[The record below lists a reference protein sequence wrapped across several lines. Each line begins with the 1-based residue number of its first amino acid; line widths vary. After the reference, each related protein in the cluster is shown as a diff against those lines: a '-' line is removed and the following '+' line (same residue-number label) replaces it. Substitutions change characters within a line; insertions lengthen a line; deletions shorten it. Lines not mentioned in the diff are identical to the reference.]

1 MAWGDRKGAK
11 RWQGWLVF
19 CAPPFQI
26 GDVMHAVRDPSNQ
39 SETNNMKKRV
49 LATAVA
55 ATTLALSG
63 MAQAEVKVGFLGGFT
78 GGIESLTPPIFDGA
92 QLAVSQVNAQ
102 GGLLGGQELVMPT
115 GDTTCSDASAASNA
129 ADRMVNTEQ
138 VTAIVGALCTGA
150 TIAAANNAAVP
161 GGVTMVSP
169 ASTAPAV
176 TGLDDNDLVFRT
188 VPSDAFQ
195 GEMLAKLLIDKGI
208 EEVVVTYVN
217 NDYGRGL
224 SDAFAEAFE
233 AEGGTVAENLA
244 HEDNRADYRS
254 ELGTLSSAGVPN
266 LVVLAYADTS
276 GQTVV
281 RQAYESGMFTQYIGA
296 DGMVGDSLVE
306 AIGADVLEGM
316 IATRPGSPELPG
328 TAMFQAQA
336 DEAGID
342 PSAVFAAQAYDAA
355 FLLALAIEQNGS
367 AEREGLNEA
376 LRSVASAPGE
386 VILPGEWEKAVELI
400 AAGTEINYEGA
411 SGTHKFDANGDVPG
425 VVLEMVI
432 EDGSFTSQGYV
443 DL

>member
-1 MAWGDRKGAK
+1 
-11 RWQGWLVF
+11 
-19 CAPPFQI
+19 
-26 GDVMHAVRDPSNQ
+26 
-39 SETNNMKKRV
+39 MKKRV
-49 LATAVA
+49 LASAVA

-63 MAQAEVKVGFLGGFT
+63 MAQAEVKIGFLGGFT

-92 QLAVSQVNAQ
+92 NLAVEQINAQ
-102 GGLLGGQELVMPT
+102 GGLLDGEDIVMPT

-150 TIAAANNAAVP
+150 TVAAANNAAIP

-176 TGLDDNDLVFRT
+176 TELDDNDLVFRT

-195 GEMLAKLLIDKGI
+195 GEMLAKLLLDKGI
-208 EEVVVTYVN
+208 QEVAVTYVN

-224 SDAFAEAFE
+224 ADAFVAGYEN
-233 AEGGTVAENLA
+233 GGGMVLENLA

-254 ELGTLSSAGVPN
+254 ELGSLAATGAQT

-281 RQAYESGMFTQYIGA
+281 RQAYESGMFTQYVGG

-306 AIGADVLEGM
+306 AIGADVLNGM

-328 TAMFQAQA
+328 TAMFNQQAN
-336 DEAGID
+336 EAGID

-355 FLLALAIEQNGS
+355 FLLGLAIEQNGS
-367 AEREGLNEA
+367 ADREGLNEA

-386 VILPGEWEKAVELI
+386 VVLPGEWEKAKELI

-411 SGTHKFDANGDVPG
+411 SGTHEFDDNGDVPG
-425 VVLEMVI
+425 VVQEMLV
-432 EDGSFTSQGYV
+432 EDGTFTIQGYV
-443 DL
+443 DAEE

>member
-1 MAWGDRKGAK
+1 M
-11 RWQGWLVF
+11 
-19 CAPPFQI
+19 
-26 GDVMHAVRDPSNQ
+26 
-39 SETNNMKKRV
+39 MKKAL
-49 LATAVA
+49 LAMAVA
-55 ATTLALSG
+55 ASATALAG
-63 MAQAEVKVGFLGGFT
+63 AAQAEVKVGFLGGFT
-78 GGIESLTPPIFDGA
+78 GGIESLTPPIHDGA
-92 QLAVSQVNAQ
+92 RLAVEQVNAQ
-102 GGLLGGQELVMPT
+102 GGILGGETLVMPT

-129 ADRMVNTEQ
+129 ADRMVNSEQ

-150 TIAAANNAAVP
+150 TVAAANNAGIP
-161 GGVTMVSP
+161 GGVVMVSP

-176 TGLDDNDLVFRT
+176 SDLDDNDLVFRT

-195 GEMLAKLLIDKGI
+195 GEMLAKLVLQKGI
-208 EEVVVTYVN
+208 DEVAVTYVN

-224 SDAFAEAFE
+224 ADAFTTTFE
-233 AEGGTVAENLA
+233 AEGGMVAANLA

-254 ELGTLSSAGVPN
+254 ELGSLSASGTQA

-276 GQTVV
+276 GQTIM

-316 IATRPGSPELPG
+316 IATRPGSPDIPGAELFAEMA
-328 TAMFQAQA
+328 T
-336 DEAGID
+336 EAGID

-367 AEREGLNEA
+367 AEREGLSAA
-376 LRSVASAPGE
+376 LRSVSSAPGE

-400 AAGTEINYEGA
+400 AAGEEINYEGA
-411 SGTHKFDANGDVPG
+411 SGSHEFDDNGDVPG
-425 VVLEMVI
+425 VVVEMTV
-432 EDGSFTSQGYV
+432 EDGRFVTKDFL

>member
-1 MAWGDRKGAK
+1 
-11 RWQGWLVF
+11 
-19 CAPPFQI
+19 
-26 GDVMHAVRDPSNQ
+26 
-39 SETNNMKKRV
+39 MKKAL
-49 LATAVA
+49 LAMAVA
-55 ATTLALSG
+55 ASATALAG
-63 MAQAEVKVGFLGGFT
+63 VAQAEVKVGFLGGFT
-78 GGIESLTPPIFDGA
+78 GGIESLTPPIHDGA
-92 QLAVSQVNAQ
+92 RLAVEQVNAQ
-102 GGLLGGQELVMPT
+102 GGILGGQTLEMPT

-150 TIAAANNAAVP
+150 TIAAANNAGIP
-161 GGVTMVSP
+161 GGVVMVSP

-176 TGLDDNDLVFRT
+176 SELDDNDLVFRT

-195 GEMLAKLLIDKGI
+195 GEMLAKLVLDKGI
-208 EEVVVTYVN
+208 DEVAVTYVN

-224 SDAFAEAFE
+224 AEAFTTTFE
-233 AEGGTVAENLA
+233 AEGGTVAANLA

-254 ELGTLSSAGVPN
+254 ELGSLSSSGTEA

-276 GQTVV
+276 GQTIM
-281 RQAYESGMFTQYIGA
+281 RQAYESGMFTRYIGA

-316 IATRPGSPELPG
+316 IATRPGSPDIPGAELF
-328 TAMFQAQA
+328 AEMAN
-336 DEAGID
+336 EAEID

-367 AEREGLNEA
+367 AEREGLSAA
-376 LRSVASAPGE
+376 LRSVSSAPGE

-400 AAGTEINYEGA
+400 AAGEEINYEGA
-411 SGTHKFDANGDVPG
+411 SGSHEFDDNGDVPG
-425 VVLEMVI
+425 VVVEMTV
-432 EDGSFTSQGYV
+432 EDGRFVTKDFL